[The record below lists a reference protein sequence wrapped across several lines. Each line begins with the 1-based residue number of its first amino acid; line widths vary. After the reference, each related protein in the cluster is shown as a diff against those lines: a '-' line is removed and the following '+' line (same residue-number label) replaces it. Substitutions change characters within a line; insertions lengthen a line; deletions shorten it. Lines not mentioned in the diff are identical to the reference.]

1 MTCDTVP
8 LSLLMKADPMK
19 KIVVIFPVNNP
30 DILSQ
35 SYLDT
40 YKTETVDIVL
50 KYPKTHLDQ
59 LKTPQ
64 DVAEVLPLVEEAM
77 IEAIREKA
85 DAIIMCAFGDVC
97 IHESNEFDAIPKIG
111 AGRMVVRALTEL
123 AQSKFTILPS
133 HMSHLSFIEPLIEQ
147 EQCHNYMAA
156 PKAIDLDPKDYQNH
170 TEAIECLIISAKAA
184 VDECKVD
191 ALSVGYAGF
200 IGMGAVLQ
208 SELKKRY
215 DYEVKVLEPLD
226 TALKYQIYQLTHQ
239 AE

>member
-1 MTCDTVP
+1 
-8 LSLLMKADPMK
+8 MK

-40 YKTETVDIVL
+40 YKTDAVDIAL
-50 KYPKTHLDQ
+50 KYPNTHLAQ
-59 LKTPQ
+59 LITPQ

-123 AQSKFTILPS
+123 TQSKFTILPS

-156 PKAIDLDPKDYQNH
+156 PKATDLEPKDYQTH
-170 TEAIECLIISAKAA
+170 PEAMERLIIAAKAA
-184 VDECKVD
+184 VDECHVD
-191 ALSVGYAGF
+191 ALSVGCTGF
-200 IGMGAVLQ
+200 IGMGTKLQ
-208 SELKKRY
+208 SELQKRY
-215 DYEVKVLEPLD
+215 GYDVKVLEPLD
-226 TALKYQIYQLTHQ
+226 TALRYQIYQLTHQ
-239 AE
+239 HN